1 MDSVGLTRSNP
12 NLVFACKKGWA
23 ARART
28 TTHKLQRDQQHHA
41 NATRHPIP
49 APWRR
54 QRRTPARLQSAMA
67 TWFCFFV
74 LLLLRLFFLFSFFLF
89 DALFYFWLCFFFYV
103 HPSSKWLNLH
113 LMLQLQLQQG
123 KIRQT
128 LVRSIIIHLWKGIQ
142 TPLFVITVEKSQR
155 EE

>member
-67 TWFCFFV
+67 TWFCFFCSSFV
-74 LLLLRLFFLFSFFLF
+74 AVIFFVQFFFVWRPFLFLVM
-89 DALFYFWLCFFFYV
+89 LFFYV